1 MKKKNLICVSEL
13 QTHHFL
19 SLNIFS
25 NDHGN
30 DRFKETHRNPNV
42 IVAQYIGTGN
52 LLGQISA
59 GILIQLQS
67 NGFII

>member
-1 MKKKNLICVSEL
+1 MEKKNLIRVLEL
-13 QTHHFL
+13 QTRPFF
-19 SLNIFS
+19 SLNIFR

-30 DRFKETHRNPNV
+30 DLFKETHRNPNV

-59 GILIQLQS
+59 GILI
-67 NGFII
+67 

>member
-1 MKKKNLICVSEL
+1 MQGKLNKKNLIRVLEL
-13 QTHHFL
+13 QTRPFF
-19 SLNIFS
+19 SLNIFR

-30 DRFKETHRNPNV
+30 DLFKETHRNPNV

-59 GILIQLQS
+59 GILI
-67 NGFII
+67 